1 MAGSLSG
8 FLAGASPKATGG
20 ELSSMIGGV
29 IVGVLAGLSQSKALE
44 ANQIAEV
51 GKLFFLFQ
59 LSLLG
64 AYILSNVL
72 RKNGYFKWLF

>member
-1 MAGSLSG
+1 MMWITISIAMAGSLSG

-44 ANQIAEV
+44 ANQITEL
-51 GKLFFLFQ
+51 GKFFSISIVSTG
-59 LSLLG
+59 SL
-64 AYILSNVL
+64 YPQ
-72 RKNGYFKWLF
+72 